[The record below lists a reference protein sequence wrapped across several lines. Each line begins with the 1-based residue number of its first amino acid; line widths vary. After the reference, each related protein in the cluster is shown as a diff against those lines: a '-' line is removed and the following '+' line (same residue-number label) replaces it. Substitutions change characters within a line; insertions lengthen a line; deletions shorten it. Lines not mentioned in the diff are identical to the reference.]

1 MNRSR
6 TQIATSYAPGALF
19 TYEGG
24 LGCCVSVPKMSRLEH
39 IAGAVQHQ
47 LFESLQEF
55 VETWHQRAMACRT
68 APEVFSEQCLDGEF
82 LDHRGQP
89 RIDMGK
95 FVLCQPNR
103 MGFVPDPLVFVCS
116 ECQRIVEF
124 KDVIDLDRNWT
135 MHTKRDDCKKSEEK
149 HHKFRQMDVVFAHWS
164 GNYAGLSPAR
174 VVMDTTGN
182 IDAVRTCRNCGNE
195 EYQLRTNSSPFFSEW
210 RFQCVNCLSLTPV
223 VQADR
228 DTLALLMPK
237 MVAKSGHLPKE
248 WNMLPVSY
256 RASSVYY
263 VQRDSFIVFADP
275 DLSSLLNIA
284 RRNDLANRLMKLF
297 EFPGSLLDDDE
308 VIKQLSNNGRG
319 SDATQYSVLKQMIGF
334 APDESSKNVLRQ
346 QLAMLAEQF
355 QVKGFV
361 VRQRDPSPILLSQI
375 ADAVGWARRFNP
387 IRLAL
392 EHASLRDEV
401 IDRQGSV
408 AELPAISVT
417 NPDVMSFEVEELK
430 LRSAYTARVSA
441 DLMALGVE
449 EMVLIKGLDICE
461 YSFGFSRV
469 SSLPWTTIKDR
480 EMPVRLKAFDHVDT
494 GKRPL
499 YVLQQKNEA
508 IYVRLTETRV
518 LSWLAE
524 NGLQRASKDAQERL
538 GGSYISEY
546 IDFGRFLESY
556 REGTGG
562 IKNQRSIPNYVYL
575 LLHTMAHHVAQSVVE
590 YSGLEHGS
598 IGEYIFPADLSFL
611 VYRKGMTP
619 DLGNISAMWRNYGPT
634 LLGDLLTDRSLRC
647 DAGSLCD
654 QRGGACPACI
664 MAPEVACIGGNNLLC
679 RAALNGGPAPSWDV
693 DSTPLFGYLRGKH
706 NLR

>member
-6 TQIATSYAPGALF
+6 TQIATAYAPGALF

-24 LGCCVSVPKMSRLEH
+24 LGCCVSVPKMSRLEN

-55 VETWHQRAMACRT
+55 VETWHQRAFACRT
-68 APEVFSEQCLDGEF
+68 APEVFSEQCLDREF
-82 LDHRGQP
+82 LDHKGQP

-103 MGFVPDPLVFVCS
+103 MGFIPDPLVFVCS
-116 ECQRIVEF
+116 DCHVIVEF
-124 KDVIDLDRNWT
+124 KDVIDLDRRWIAE
-135 MHTKRDDCKKSEEK
+135 TKRVDCKKAEDK
-149 HHKFRQMDVVFAHWS
+149 HHSFRQMDVVFAHWS

-174 VVMDTTGN
+174 VVMDTAGN
-182 IDAVRTCRNCGNE
+182 IESVRGCRNCGNE

-228 DTLALLMPK
+228 DSLALLMPK
-237 MVAKSGHLPKE
+237 MLAKSGHLPKE

-263 VQRDSFIVFADP
+263 VQKDSFIVFADP
-275 DLSSLLNIA
+275 DLSSLLGIA
-284 RRNDLANRLMKLF
+284 RRNDLANKLMKLYG
-297 EFPGSLLDDDE
+297 FPGATLDDDE
-308 VIKQLSNNGRG
+308 VVRQLTVNGRT
-319 SDATQYSVLKQMIGF
+319 SDANQFSVLKQILTM
-334 APDESSKNVLRQ
+334 APDDTTRGVLRQ
-346 QLAMLAEQF
+346 QLTLLREQF
-355 QVKGFV
+355 ESKGFV
-361 VRQRDPSPILLSQI
+361 AKQHDTSPLLQGQI
-375 ADAVGWARRFNP
+375 ADSVDWARRFNP

-392 EHASLRDEV
+392 EHASLREEI

-408 AELPAISVT
+408 AELPSISVT
-417 NPDVMSFEVEELK
+417 NPDVMSLDAAEVNRRAEYSEGVARDLEL
-430 LRSAYTARVSA
+430 
-441 DLMALGVE
+441 LGVA

-461 YSFGFSRV
+461 YSFGYSRV
-469 SSLPWTTIKDR
+469 SSLPWVTIKDR
-480 EMPVRLKAFDHVDT
+480 EMPVRLKAFDHIDT

-508 IYVRLTETRV
+508 IYVRLSEERV
-518 LSWLAE
+518 LAWLTQ
-524 NGLQRASKDAQERL
+524 NGLSTATQGMPERL
-538 GGSYISEY
+538 GGRYISEY
-546 IDFGRFLESY
+546 VNFGRFLETY

-562 IKNQRSIPNYVYL
+562 VKNERSVPNYVYL
-575 LLHTMAHHVAQSVVE
+575 LLHTMAHHFAQAVVE

-598 IGEYIFPADLSFL
+598 IGEYLFPADLAFL

-634 LLGDLLTDRSLRC
+634 LLGELLGDRSLRC

-679 RAALNGGPAPSWDV
+679 RAALNGGPAPSWDT
-693 DSTPLFGYLRGKH
+693 DRKPLVGYLRGSVVGI
-706 NLR
+706 